1 MYVFVYRGGVEFRT
15 VPSGKGGLAFSF
27 IKSTHYERMS
37 SANENILAELC
48 TPFLGAHLACTND

>member
-1 MYVFVYRGGVEFRT
+1 MFLFVYRGGVEFRT
-15 VPSGKGGLAFSF
+15 VSSGKGDLAFSL